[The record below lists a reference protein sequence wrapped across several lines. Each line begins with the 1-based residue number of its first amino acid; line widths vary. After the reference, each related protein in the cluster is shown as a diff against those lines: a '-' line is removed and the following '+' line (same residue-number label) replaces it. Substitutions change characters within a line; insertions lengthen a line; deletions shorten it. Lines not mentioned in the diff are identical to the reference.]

1 MKKTPFVL
9 LLLCCFLSIVVSAQN
24 VPLGMNYQA
33 VARDAYGAPLAK
45 SVIHVKISFTSADEQ
60 AKRFYTE
67 TQQITTDDLGL
78 FEVIIGQGLKQNKN
92 KGLQDVPWEKERI
105 WMLVEM
111 SKDANQDF
119 QVVSNTQ
126 VLSVPYAMHAQKTFS
141 IDSIDQVEERNQSI
155 RWLTSGNLK
164 SRPEAHYL
172 GTREGTNLAFKT
184 DNTTRLTI
192 KPSGQSVVSSPFS
205 MATDTEKNKYPVLVT
220 GSNQG
225 MWIRIND
232 DRDNTNNFLTFKDK
246 DGIQGRVE
254 GENEADFR
262 SSSDFVRTT
271 ALFITGAVILGG
283 KVASAIIR
291 AAGFAVSIFG
301 AGGAPVSAAAAA
313 GFILDGVGLGLNY
326 GAWLGDKLAN
336 LGVSFQSGSGDFAE
350 YLIRHADVRD
360 LLPGEVVGV
369 RGGVVSL
376 NTIDADHI
384 MVVSTAPIVLGNTP
398 LDGNDEG
405 YEKVA
410 FMGQVPVKIAG
421 PAAIGDYIIASGNQ
435 DGFGIAINPKAMLP
449 GDFSRVVG
457 VAWEAKENNPLN
469 YVNVAIGINT
479 NDLANKTAQLNWQA
493 DNITNYLQGKGTL
506 ARTPDEIP
514 DLKDLQ
520 VNLPK
525 TNIKKGFSDEYF
537 DAFVEENEKLLTH
550 LMGKALTN
558 MEGQGLDLSKN
569 PEAQKL
575 LADPIAYLKE
585 LRRMPGYQSQWAVL
599 DQSLKDALEN
609 E

>member
-1 MKKTPFVL
+1 MRRLLLVL
-9 LLLCCFLSIVVSAQN
+9 LLLTCCLQFTLSGQA

-33 VARDAYGAPLAK
+33 VARDIYGTPLAK
-45 SVIHVKISFTSADEQ
+45 SDIYLKVSFTSADEP

-67 TQQITTDDLGL
+67 VQQITTDDLGV
-78 FEVIIGQGLKQNKN
+78 FEVVIGQGVKQSKN
-92 KGLQDVPWEKERI
+92 KTLLDVPWEKERI

-111 SKDANQDF
+111 TKDPKQAYQT
-119 QVVSNTQ
+119 VSNTQ
-126 VLSVPYAMHAQKTFS
+126 VLSVPYAMHAQKTLA
-141 IDSIDQVEERNQSI
+141 IDSIDRLETRNQST
-155 RWLTSGNLK
+155 RWLTSGNAA
-164 SRPEAHYL
+164 SRDEAHYL
-172 GTREGTNLAFKT
+172 GTREETNLAFKT
-184 DNTTRLTI
+184 NNITRLTI

-205 MATDTEKNKYPVLVT
+205 TATDTEKDKYPVIVT

-232 DRDNTNNFLTFKDK
+232 DRNNTNNFLTFKDK
-246 DGIQGRVE
+246 NGIQGRVE
-254 GENEADFR
+254 GQDNADFT
-262 SSSDFVRTT
+262 SSSEFIRTT
-271 ALFITGAVILGG
+271 ALFITNAVILGG

-336 LGVSFQSGSGDFAE
+336 LGVSFESGSGDFAE

-369 RGGVVSL
+369 KGGIVSL
-376 NTIDADHI
+376 NTTDADHI

-405 YEKVA
+405 YEKIA
-410 FMGQVPVKIAG
+410 FMGQVPVKITG
-421 PAAIGDYIIASGNQ
+421 PAAIGDYIISSGNH
-435 DGFGIAINPKAMLP
+435 DGFGIAISPEAMLP

-457 VAWEAKENNPLN
+457 VAWEAKENKPLN

-479 NDLANKTAQLNWQA
+479 NDLARKTAQLNWQA
-493 DNITNYLQGKGTL
+493 DNITNYLQGKGVL
-506 ARTPDEIP
+506 ARNPEEIP
-514 DLKDLQ
+514 DVKDLQ

-525 TNIKKGFSDEYF
+525 TSIEKSFSDEYF
-537 DAFVEENEKLLTH
+537 DAFVEENDKILTL
-550 LMGKALTN
+550 LMGQALKKL
-558 MEGQGLDLSKN
+558 EAQGLDLSRN

-575 LADPIAYLKE
+575 LSDPIAYLKE